1 MSARNDEGMSI
12 STTGDLVQAFL
23 LQAQTDNLKTS
34 HYPKEFKGLRMKVS
48 FGQGVPARVPWI
60 SFFTPEMSTSNGFY
74 PVFLYYKAEKALIL
88 SLGVSETHDFGKSW
102 DPAITES
109 YPTVAEVVQ
118 NPPRYGDSWAFRT
131 YKLDDRDMPP
141 LLYGERGL
149 VNAAQVDEDLDEAL
163 ALFARNLETELK
175 DSTSSLSS
183 GLFYMEKQLED
194 FIISNWELSGFGETL
209 ELLFSDDG
217 VLISQQY
224 RTSIGPI
231 DILARDRDTGDYVVI
246 ELKRNQT
253 SDDTV
258 GQVQRYMGWV
268 KKELGNPGVR
278 GIIVAGKFDKKLAYA
293 LEMVDSVDVYLY
305 EVDFKLREHKA

>member
-1 MSARNDEGMSI
+1 MIFNS
-12 STTGDLVQAFL
+12 TGDLVQEFV
-23 LQAQTDNLKTS
+23 LQARGDSLKTA
-34 HYPKEFKGLRMKVS
+34 HYPKEFKGLRMKAS

-74 PVFLYYKAEKALIL
+74 PVFLYYKAEKTLVLA
-88 SLGVSETHDFGKSW
+88 LGVSETHDFGKSW
-102 DPAITES
+102 DPSITES
-109 YPTVAEVVQ
+109 YPTVAEVIQ

-131 YKLDDRDMPP
+131 YKLDDSDVPP
-141 LLYGERGL
+141 LLYGESGL
-149 VNAAQVDEDLDEAL
+149 VSAAQVDEDLDEIL
-163 ALFARNLETELK
+163 ALFSSNLEIELK
-175 DSTSSLSS
+175 DRTSSLSS

-194 FIISNWELSGFGETL
+194 FIISNWELSGFGENL

-217 VLISQQY
+217 DLVSQQY

-231 DILARDRDTGDYVVI
+231 DILARDRNTGDYVVI

-278 GIIVAGKFDKKLAYA
+278 GIIVAGKFDKKLEYA

-305 EVDFKLREHKA
+305 EVDFKLREHQA